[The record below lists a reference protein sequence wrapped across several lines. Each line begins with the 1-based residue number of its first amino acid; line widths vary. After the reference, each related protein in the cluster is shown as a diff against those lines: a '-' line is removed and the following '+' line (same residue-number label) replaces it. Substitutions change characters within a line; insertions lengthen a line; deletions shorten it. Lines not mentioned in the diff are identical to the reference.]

1 MEGEKKPLD
10 QLAERVDELLAV
22 LNYIA
27 KDLREVADK
36 LKAAVQPVVQ
46 PASQPV
52 TQAVA
57 QPAAQPAVQ
66 ELSVEEVASAFP
78 EDLRKLLSFE
88 DKGEFIMIKPTGFL
102 GSDNFAR
109 IAQVVRE
116 RLGGE
121 YISAGK
127 ESHFRVPKKQ
137 EVIEI

>member
-10 QLAERVDELLAV
+10 QLAERVDELLVV

-27 KDLREVADK
+27 KDLREVADR
-36 LKAAVQPVVQ
+36 LRAAVQPV
-46 PASQPV
+46 AQPV
-52 TQAVA
+52 AQPIT
-57 QPAAQPAVQ
+57 QPAAQPTVQAQ

-88 DKGEFIMIKPTGFL
+88 DKGEFIMIKPTSFL
-102 GSDNFAR
+102 GSDNFAK
-109 IAQVVRE
+109 IADVVRN

-121 YISAGK
+121 YVSAGR